1 MIKHRLAVGSL
12 VCLLIASVPGLRAQE
27 PASIFIT
34 LGTQAGPG
42 ADKLRSQPASLL
54 IAGDQIIL
62 IDAGDGAAEQLAKV
76 DVPLAKIRTILISHT
91 HFDHIGGLFA
101 LLGMRY
107 QTQTSERLTIYGPP
121 GIKRVVEG
129 LIEAMRASVVA
140 KANMRGSKPDDTID
154 IREIGDGST
163 VSLGPIR
170 ITVAENSHYSATFDA
185 GESTERSLS
194 YRFALADRT
203 IVYTGDTGPSENVE
217 RLAAGDIVADFSIL
231 QRAKF
236 YRGGRQRSFHAV
248 LLRDRHRGQHLVCF
262 AGQAPQQAL
271 RMFRIVWFAEDLA
284 VEHDRRIS
292 GEQRMRRQLARRQL
306 PRTQLRLGAREP
318 HDISVRCF
326 TGERC
331 LVNVRALQLLERN
344 AELLQQFTPPRAA
357 RGKVNSGVASHHPN
371 LREAR
376 GERRE
381 AKGGKSANAAFRF
394 FPLTPHASPLTRDD
408 TDAPPAATPRGRVAR
423 RAGCGK
429 VRAAASLATMTAIG
443 RRPAA
448 ARAPCR
454 RRRR

>member
-1 MIKHRLAVGSL
+1 LIKHRLAVGSL
-12 VCLLIASVPGLRAQE
+12 LCLLIASVPGLRAQE

-140 KANMRGSKPDDTID
+140 KANMRGGKPDDTID

-217 RLAAGDIVADFSIL
+217 RLAAGVDLLVSEVVDPAAAMARIEEKSGGGVAFMLLKPVLARHMAQEHLSPENVGRL
-231 QRAKF
+231 AAKAGVK
-236 YRGGRQRSFHAV
+236 RLV
-248 LLRDRHRGQHLVCF
+248 LTHIQIGQDGF
-262 AGQAPQQAL
+262 DEAL
-271 RMFRIVWFAEDLA
+271 AAIKAHYKGPVVFAEDL
-284 VEHDRRIS
+284 
-292 GEQRMRRQLARRQL
+292 
-306 PRTQLRLGAREP
+306 
-318 HDISVRCF
+318 
-326 TGERC
+326 
-331 LVNVRALQLLERN
+331 
-344 AELLQQFTPPRAA
+344 
-357 RGKVNSGVASHHPN
+357 
-371 LREAR
+371 
-376 GERRE
+376 
-381 AKGGKSANAAFRF
+381 
-394 FPLTPHASPLTRDD
+394 
-408 TDAPPAATPRGRVAR
+408 GRY
-423 RAGCGK
+423 
-429 VRAAASLATMTAIG
+429 
-443 RRPAA
+443 
-448 ARAPCR
+448 
-454 RRRR
+454 